1 MKAKIAWIVASV
13 LVFLFFLIAY
23 LPASQITTRLTLPD
37 EVSLYEVS
45 GTLWEGSAQQVVVNG
60 LPVDNVSWKLHPA
73 ALLMGDIR
81 VTLNGGNMRSPDAIS
96 FSGPITTGL
105 FSQTRISAKNFVAYI
120 PVDRILAQVSLP
132 LPVNA
137 SGRFKLSLQTLNYN
151 GQCNELN
158 GQGSWLNAAV
168 AGTQGPIDFGTYE
181 AALSCADG
189 KFIVNVEE
197 PNKLGLSMQAQADAQ
212 FSNISVEG
220 RFKPDN
226 DLPKE
231 VHQAARF
238 FGQPDNN
245 GYTRFK
251 L

>member
-1 MKAKIAWIVASV
+1 MKAKIGWIIGGI

-23 LPASQITTRLTLPD
+23 IPASQVTTRVSLP
-37 EVSLYEVS
+37 ENVSLYGVS
-45 GTLWEGSAQQVVVNG
+45 GTVWEGKAEQVIVDG
-60 LPVDNVSWKLHPA
+60 LPVNNVRWDVHTLWLLIGDLHIS
-73 ALLMGDIR
+73 LK
-81 VTLNGGNMRSPDAIS
+81 GGNVRSADAIS
-96 FSGPITTGL
+96 FSGPLTTGV
-105 FSQTRISAKNFVAYI
+105 FSTDRISVSNFSAYV
-120 PVDRILAQVSLP
+120 PVDRVLAQVSLP

-137 SGRFKLSLQTLNYN
+137 SGRFKLTIQTLDYD

-168 AGTQGPIDFGTYE
+168 AGTQGPIDFGSYD
-181 AALSCADG
+181 AALTCTDG

-212 FSNISVEG
+212 FNDISVQG
-220 RFKPDN
+220 RFKPDA

-238 FGQPDNN
+238 FGQPNSN
-245 GYTRFK
+245 GYTQFK

>member
-1 MKAKIAWIVASV
+1 MRAKIGWIIGGI

-23 LPASQITTRLTLPD
+23 MPASQITTRLSLPD
-37 EVSLYEVS
+37 NIALYGVS
-45 GTLWEGSAQQVVVNG
+45 GTLWDGDAEQVVIDG
-60 LPVDNVSWKLHPA
+60 LPIDNVQWHVHPLW
-73 ALLMGDIR
+73 LLMGDLH
-81 VTLNGGNMRSPDAIS
+81 VTVKGGNMRSADAIS
-96 FSGPITTGL
+96 FAGPLTTGL
-105 FSQTRISAKNFVAYI
+105 FSTDRISASNFTAYV
-120 PVDRILAQVSLP
+120 PVDRVLAQVSLP

-137 SGRFKLSLQTLNYN
+137 SGRFKLTLQTLDYD

-168 AGTQGPIDFGTYE
+168 AGTQGPIDFGTYN
-181 AALSCADG
+181 ASLSCADG
-189 KFIVNVEE
+189 NFVVNVEE

-212 FSNISVEG
+212 FTDITVEG
-220 RFKPDN
+220 RFKPDQ

-238 FGQPDNN
+238 FGQPDSN
-245 GYTRFK
+245 GYTQFK

>member
-1 MKAKIAWIVASV
+1 MKAKIAWAIASV
-13 LVFLFFLIAY
+13 LVFVFFLIIY
-23 LPASQITTRLTLPD
+23 LPASQITSRLALPE
-37 EVSLYEVS
+37 EVSLYGVS

-60 LPVDNVSWKLHPA
+60 LPVDNVSWEIHPA
-73 ALLMGDIR
+73 ALLWGDIR
-81 VTLNGGNMRSPDAIS
+81 VSLNGGNMRSPEAIS
-96 FSGPITTGL
+96 FSGPLTTGL
-105 FSQTRISAKNFVAYI
+105 FSQTRVSAESFVAYI

-137 SGRFKLSLQTLNYN
+137 AGRFKLSLQTLDYN

-168 AGTQGPIDFGTYE
+168 AGTQGPIDFGTYD
-181 AALSCADG
+181 ASLSCADG
-189 KFIVNVEE
+189 NFIVNVEE
-197 PNKLGLSMQAQADAQ
+197 PNKLGLSMQAQADPQ
-212 FSNISVEG
+212 FSDISVEG

-238 FGQPDNN
+238 FGQPDSN
-245 GYTRFK
+245 GYTEFS